1 MNYMNN
7 DPSNGIH
14 YFGASPLANAPRR
27 VFGSFSADGSPV
39 PPHNAIPPGIF
50 ADDLSGYGMDDG
62 DHGDHGDPKRRRIAR
77 VGSAKLLRRS
87 GMGGCADAVT

>member
-39 PPHNAIPPGIF
+39 PQHAIPGGIF
-50 ADDLSGYGMDDG
+50 TDDLSGYGMDDG
-62 DHGDHGDPKRRRIAR
+62 DHGDPKRRRIAR
-77 VGSAKLLRRS
+77 VGGRIIAP
-87 GMGGCADAVT
+87 GDIEVYADAET